1 MVSVRYGDHFRY
13 CIQVDSSVVNQEELD
28 YFVGQIE
35 QQVEELLSETAQ
47 LRRKISTESSV
58 FDHEKANKQVQ
69 LSTQVV
75 KSKENVTDSFENEDK
90 GSLLENCINNNV
102 ITGEEN
108 AYNLGRSIIS
118 KNYSFIFKLKDS
130 FEQIKQGI
138 RKMKEE

>member
-1 MVSVRYGDHFRY
+1 M
-13 CIQVDSSVVNQEELD
+13 
-28 YFVGQIE
+28 
-35 QQVEELLSETAQ
+35 EELLSETAQ

-90 GSLLENCINNNV
+90 GSLLDNCINNNV